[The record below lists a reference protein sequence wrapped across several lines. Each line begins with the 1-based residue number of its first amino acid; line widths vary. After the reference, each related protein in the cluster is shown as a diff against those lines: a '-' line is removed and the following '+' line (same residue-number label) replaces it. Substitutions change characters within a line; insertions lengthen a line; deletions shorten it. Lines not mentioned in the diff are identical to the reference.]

1 MIVVTIIII
10 VNDVTF
16 IISSIIIVI
25 IVIINVSII
34 VIVIVTVVIVIVVSI
49 IVSVIV
55 SIIIIIANIIV
66 VIIIILS
73 KIVNIMVGIIVIII
87 IIMIIIHA
95 TGVSRL
101 RVASSHHGASWSR
114 HCPACQRSLFLYLSR
129 NQIKTTGL
137 TELIIKVKFS
147 LSCSLIAS
155 KQKKKGTLASP
166 DNTDGQ
172 AVPIY

>member
-1 MIVVTIIII
+1 MIVVVIIIII

-25 IVIINVSII
+25 IVIINV
-34 VIVIVTVVIVIVVSI
+34 IVIVTVVVTAVIVV
-49 IVSVIV
+49 VV
-55 SIIIIIANIIV
+55 SIIIIIVNIIA

-101 RVASSHHGASWSR
+101 RLASSHYDASPD
-114 HCPACQRSLFLYLSR
+114 CPACQRSLFLYLSR

-137 TELIIKVKFS
+137 TELIIKVKFA

-166 DNTDGQ
+166 ENTDDQ

>member
-1 MIVVTIIII
+1 MIVVVIIIII

-34 VIVIVTVVIVIVVSI
+34 VIVTVVIVIVSI
-49 IVSVIV
+49 IV

-73 KIVNIMVGIIVIII
+73 KIDNIMVGIIVIII

-101 RVASSHHGASWSR
+101 RLASSHHGASSDR
-114 HCPACQRSLFLYLSR
+114 PACQRSLFLYLSR

-137 TELIIKVKFS
+137 TELTITVKFS

-155 KQKKKGTLASP
+155 KQKKKGILASP

>member
-1 MIVVTIIII
+1 MIVVIIIII
-10 VNDVTF
+10 VNDVTI
-16 IISSIIIVI
+16 IISSII

-34 VIVIVTVVIVIVVSI
+34 VIVTVVIVIVSI
-49 IVSVIV
+49 IV
-55 SIIIIIANIIV
+55 SIIIIIANIIA

-101 RVASSHHGASWSR
+101 RLASSHHGASPDY
-114 HCPACQRSLFLYLSR
+114 PACQRSLFLYLSR

-137 TELIIKVKFS
+137 TELIIKVKFA

-155 KQKKKGTLASP
+155 KQKKKGILASP

>member
-1 MIVVTIIII
+1 MIVVVIIIII

-34 VIVIVTVVIVIVVSI
+34 VIVTVVIVTVVIVIVSI
-49 IVSVIV
+49 IV

-73 KIVNIMVGIIVIII
+73 KIDNIMVGIIVIII

-101 RVASSHHGASWSR
+101 RLASSHHGASSDR
-114 HCPACQRSLFLYLSR
+114 PACQRSLFLYLSR

-137 TELIIKVKFS
+137 TELTITVKFS

-155 KQKKKGTLASP
+155 KQKKKGILASP

>member
-1 MIVVTIIII
+1 
-10 VNDVTF
+10 
-16 IISSIIIVI
+16 
-25 IVIINVSII
+25 
-34 VIVIVTVVIVIVVSI
+34 
-49 IVSVIV
+49 
-55 SIIIIIANIIV
+55 
-66 VIIIILS
+66 
-73 KIVNIMVGIIVIII
+73 
-87 IIMIIIHA
+87 MIIIHA

-101 RVASSHHGASWSR
+101 RLASSHHGASPD
-114 HCPACQRSLFLYLSR
+114 CQACQRLLFLYLSR